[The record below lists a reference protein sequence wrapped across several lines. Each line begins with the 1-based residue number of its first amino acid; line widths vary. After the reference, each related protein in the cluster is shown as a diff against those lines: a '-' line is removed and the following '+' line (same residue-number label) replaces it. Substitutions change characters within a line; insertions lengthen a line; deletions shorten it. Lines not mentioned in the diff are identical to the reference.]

1 MTAQTIRSR
10 RLVIG
15 ATLLLAS
22 LLLSAR
28 VSAQNLGPF
37 RQFLALEGSY
47 QRLELDAGD
56 GNDRLGLN
64 GYGARLWINL
74 APFSGPRPNLI
85 DKTAIALAYSTT
97 SRSKGIS
104 TRQYG
109 AELNM
114 YPLHVPIGNIIDPF
128 LILGAGAFRIDNQDQ
143 RGLFIVPG
151 PDVQGEFRTDI
162 RRGARSYFAF
172 SPGVGIR
179 IPIPNRLQLRLEAR
193 DLILFNR
200 RDGSG
205 DSRTSQSPQFMAG
218 AGLTF

>member
-1 MTAQTIRSR
+1 MMSM
-10 RLVIG
+10 LG
-15 ATLLLAS
+15 ALLLAS
-22 LLLSAR
+22 VIAPRLG
-28 VSAQNLGPF
+28 AQNLGPF
-37 RQFLALEGSY
+37 RQLLALEGSY
-47 QRLELDAGD
+47 QRLQLDAGE
-56 GNDRLGLN
+56 GSDRVGLD
-64 GYGARLWINL
+64 GYGVRLWINL

-97 SRSKGIS
+97 FRGDDRIG

-114 YPLHVPIGNIIDPF
+114 YPLHVPIASLIDPF
-128 LILGAGAFRIDNQDQ
+128 LILGAGAFGIDNRNNTGVVDDAFAA
-143 RGLFIVPG
+143 GS
-151 PDVQGEFRTDI
+151 
-162 RRGARSYFAF
+162 RSYFAF
-172 SPGVGIR
+172 SPGLGIR

>member
-1 MTAQTIRSR
+1 MTRALTMPICRQVVMRAAMA
-10 RLVIG
+10 L
-15 ATLLLAS
+15 ALLLAAVP
-22 LLLSAR
+22 L
-28 VSAQNLGPF
+28 SAQNLGPF

-56 GNDRLGLN
+56 GNDRLGLD
-64 GYGARLWINL
+64 GYGTRLWINL

-85 DKTAIALAYSTT
+85 DKTAIALAYSST
-97 SRSKGIS
+97 SRGNEGVA

-114 YPLHVPIGNIIDPF
+114 YPLHVPVGNLVDPF
-128 LILGAGAFRIDNQDQ
+128 LILGAGAFRIDNRQAA
-143 RGLFIVPG
+143 GTVTAGGFAAG
-151 PDVQGEFRTDI
+151 S
-162 RRGARSYFAF
+162 RSYFAF

-205 DSRTSQSPQFMAG
+205 DSRTSQSPQYMVG

>member
-1 MTAQTIRSR
+1 MTLIPRARSLR
-10 RLVIG
+10 MMSMLG
-15 ATLLLAS
+15 ALLLAS
-22 LLLSAR
+22 VIAPRLG
-28 VSAQNLGPF
+28 AQNLGPF
-37 RQFLALEGSY
+37 RQLLALEGSY
-47 QRLELDAGD
+47 QRLQLDG
-56 GNDRLGLN
+56 GEGSDRLGLD

-97 SRSKGIS
+97 GLGASRIG

-114 YPLHVPIGNIIDPF
+114 YPLHVPVANLIDPF
-128 LILGAGAFRIDNQDQ
+128 LILGAGAFRIDN
-143 RGLFIVPG
+143 RNNSGVAN
-151 PDVQGEFRTDI
+151 DVFAAGS
-162 RRGARSYFAF
+162 RSYFAF
-172 SPGVGIR
+172 SPGLGIR

>member
-1 MTAQTIRSR
+1 MTLIPRARSLR
-10 RLVIG
+10 MISMLG
-15 ATLLLAS
+15 ALLLAS
-22 LLLSAR
+22 VIAPRLG
-28 VSAQNLGPF
+28 AQNLGPF
-37 RQFLALEGSY
+37 RQLLALEGSY
-47 QRLELDAGD
+47 QRLQLDAGE
-56 GNDRLGLN
+56 GSDRVGLD
-64 GYGARLWINL
+64 GYGVRLWINL

-97 SRSKGIS
+97 FRGDDRIG

-114 YPLHVPIGNIIDPF
+114 YPLHVPIANLIDPF
-128 LILGAGAFRIDNQDQ
+128 LILGAGAFRIDNRNNTGVVDDAFAA
-143 RGLFIVPG
+143 GS
-151 PDVQGEFRTDI
+151 
-162 RRGARSYFAF
+162 RSYFAF
-172 SPGVGIR
+172 SPGLGIR